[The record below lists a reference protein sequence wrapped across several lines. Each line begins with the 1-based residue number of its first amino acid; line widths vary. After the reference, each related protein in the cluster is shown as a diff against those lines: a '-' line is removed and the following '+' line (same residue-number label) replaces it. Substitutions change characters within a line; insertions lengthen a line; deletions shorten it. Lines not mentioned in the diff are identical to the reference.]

1 MKRRSFSLIL
11 VFVMVIAMAT
21 ACGSKEEAVETDDA
35 KTEETVE
42 NVEDDQQDAD
52 QLAENADS
60 EQESP
65 DATTGA
71 PKTEN
76 DQLSEEDIAAVK
88 ASIRDSVTKRYLE
101 PNGMTVE
108 QIVWP
113 DDWYDFEM
121 LATECD
127 ACIALDMEIDIDRD
141 RANTDVFMAAL
152 LGVLDWLDTQGEY
165 NLGYFGNTM
174 RTLQPYETVIPEV
187 VAATE

>member
-1 MKRRSFSLIL
+1 MRKRIVSFL
-11 VFVMVIAMAT
+11 VFIMVIAMAV
-21 ACGSKEEAVETDDA
+21 ACSSKEEASETDDA
-35 KTEETVE
+35 KIEEVA
-42 NVEDDQQDAD
+42 EDDQQEAD

-65 DATTGA
+65 DATAGA

-113 DDWYDFEM
+113 EDWYDFEM

-127 ACIALDMEIDIDRD
+127 SYLAIDMEIDIDRE

-165 NLGYFGNTM
+165 TIGYFGNTM